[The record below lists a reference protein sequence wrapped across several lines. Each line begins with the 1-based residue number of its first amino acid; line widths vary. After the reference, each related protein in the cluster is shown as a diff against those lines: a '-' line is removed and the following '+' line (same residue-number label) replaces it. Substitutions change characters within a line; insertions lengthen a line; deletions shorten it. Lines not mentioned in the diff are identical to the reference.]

1 VIDKNLELAA
11 ADVNPAE
18 PKRYLQK
25 RRRTVLLLLVGI
37 WGIYQFSVREDFN
50 PLWIIPAAVLVIVSA
65 YNFSIAN
72 QKIRKHEQEIDE
84 A

>member
-1 VIDKNLELAA
+1 MDKNQEIAA
-11 ADVNPAE
+11 VDVNPAE
-18 PKRYLQK
+18 TKRYLQK

>member
-1 VIDKNLELAA
+1 MDEKQELAA
-11 ADVNPAE
+11 VDMNPAE
-18 PKRYLQK
+18 PERYLPK
-25 RRRTVLLLLVGI
+25 RRRAVLFFLVGI

-72 QKIRKHEQEIDE
+72 QKIRKHEQEIDLE
-84 A
+84 